1 MKEASGDDYTTRRVT
16 TRTSYLQRALQ
27 ATLTI
32 WLSLIV
38 VSIVVFGLSESL
50 RLAGVESNSNL
61 LITFMVALVL
71 ILLALWLLPRSLLT
85 LKEKQKDDARQRYV
99 QHVLQSLAVIWATM
113 AMVMLGAIA
122 LYAALS
128 RAGVEINQDLLITFI
143 VALVLILL
151 ALWLLPRSLL
161 TLKGE

>member
-1 MKEASGDDYTTRRVT
+1 MKEASGDDSTTRRVI

-61 LITFMVALVL
+61 LITF
-71 ILLALWLLPRSLLT
+71 
-85 LKEKQKDDARQRYV
+85 
-99 QHVLQSLAVIWATM
+99 
-113 AMVMLGAIA
+113 
-122 LYAALS
+122 
-128 RAGVEINQDLLITFI
+128 I

>member
-1 MKEASGDDYTTRRVT
+1 MKEVTDDNHTTRM
-16 TRTSYLQRALQ
+16 SYLQRALQ

-61 LITFMVALVL
+61 LITFIVALVL
-71 ILLALWLLPRSLLT
+71 ILLALWLMPRSLLT
-85 LKEKQKDDARQRYV
+85 LQENQKDDARQRYV
-99 QHVLQSLAVIWATM
+99 QRVLQSLAVIWAIM
-113 AMVMLGAIA
+113 AIVLLGAIA

-151 ALWLLPRSLL
+151 ALWLVPRSLL
-161 TLKGE
+161 

>member
-1 MKEASGDDYTTRRVT
+1 MKEVTGDDRTSRRVAT
-16 TRTSYLQRALQ
+16 GTGYLQRALQ
-27 ATLTI
+27 ATLTM
-32 WLSLIV
+32 WLSLLV

-61 LITFMVALVL
+61 LITFIVALVL
-71 ILLALWLLPRSLLT
+71 ILLALWLMPRSLLT

-99 QHVLQSLAVIWATM
+99 QHVLQSLAVIWAIM
-113 AMVMLGAIA
+113 AMVLLGAIA

-128 RAGVEINQDLLITFI
+128 RAGVEINQDLLSTFI

-151 ALWLLPRSLL
+151 ALWLVPRSLL